1 MTPTT
6 MPTPIGVGDAL
17 RQSELRPAMRSAAAP
32 SVAPE
37 NAPDSTPI
45 SVMPICTV
53 ERNLPGSEASA
64 SARREPVTP
73 FSTRA
78 ASRAGR
84 DETMASSDIDE
95 QAVDDDQ
102 DRDDPEFEIEH
113 ACAFLIG
120 IAHKASIPDFPA
132 SPGGG
137 AS

>member
-6 MPTPIGVGDAL
+6 MPTPIA
-17 RQSELRPAMRSAAAP
+17 SARPCDSPASISHAVSRWP

-37 NAPDSTPI
+37 KAPDSTPI

-73 FSTRA
+73 FSTSA

-84 DETMASSDIDE
+84 EETMASSDIE
-95 QAVDDDQ
+95 SRPLTTIRTVT
-102 DRDDPEFEIEH
+102 
-113 ACAFLIG
+113 
-120 IAHKASIPDFPA
+120 IP
-132 SPGGG
+132 S
-137 AS
+137 SR